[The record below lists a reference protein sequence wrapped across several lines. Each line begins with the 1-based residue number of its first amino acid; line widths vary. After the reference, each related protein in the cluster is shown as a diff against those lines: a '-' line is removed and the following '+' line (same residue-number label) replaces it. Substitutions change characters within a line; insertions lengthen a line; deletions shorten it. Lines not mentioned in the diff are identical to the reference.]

1 MAANHASTLT
11 AHAFNKSG
19 NSEEQIQRKMLLI
32 AHDFP
37 TFSHSVVFQRFLY
50 FTHPLQVNHHSVL
63 FLMVPTCGLYPR
75 DTEIMNGTINP
86 CDAQKKK
93 TTCIWSADKGCS
105 HTSSKWLFR
114 EGSSVKKV
122 ITAEV
127 KCFQRSCCCRRRER
141 TERRRR
147 HHQVDLKHWTHNT
160 GGRDRFST
168 SSAVPQD
175 ISSSHLPPWLSSFVQ
190 IMSHASCGLQ
200 NV

>member
-19 NSEEQIQRKMLLI
+19 NSVEQIQRKMLLI

-37 TFSHSVVFQRFLY
+37 TFSHSVLFQRFLY

-93 TTCIWSADKGCS
+93 QLASEVQT
-105 HTSSKWLFR
+105 
-114 EGSSVKKV
+114 KV
-122 ITAEV
+122 AATRPLND
-127 KCFQRSCCCRRRER
+127 CFEKVR
-141 TERRRR
+141 
-147 HHQVDLKHWTHNT
+147 V
-160 GGRDRFST
+160 
-168 SSAVPQD
+168 
-175 ISSSHLPPWLSSFVQ
+175 
-190 IMSHASCGLQ
+190 
-200 NV
+200 